1 MKKVKH
7 MEPISKK
14 KIATLYT
21 QISQE
26 IFNVGVNT
34 QKIDIIDNK
43 ILILSQSKR
52 MPALEALS
60 EEYRELVMSLD
71 AALSTKYKKMLKQK
85 VELLFDIQVTSL
97 FRDYDPVTEN
107 SCTVICFK

>member
-1 MKKVKH
+1 

-43 ILILSQSKR
+43 ILILAQSKR

-60 EEYRELVMSLD
+60 EEYRELVMSLMP
-71 AALSTKYKKMLKQK
+71 LCRLNIKK
-85 VELLFDIQVTSL
+85 
-97 FRDYDPVTEN
+97 
-107 SCTVICFK
+107 C

>member
-1 MKKVKH
+1 MMSLNLSAAGQRTIIKRKQYSKNIFLTMKKVKH

-43 ILILSQSKR
+43 ILIL
-52 MPALEALS
+52 A
-60 EEYRELVMSLD
+60 
-71 AALSTKYKKMLKQK
+71 KYKKMLKQK

>member
-1 MKKVKH
+1 

-21 QISQE
+21 QINQE

-34 QKIDIIDNK
+34 QKVDIIDNK
-43 ILILSQSKR
+43 ILILAQSKR

-85 VELLFDIQVTSL
+85 VELLFDIEVTSL
-97 FRDYDPVTEN
+97 FRDYDPATEN

>member
-1 MKKVKH
+1 

-21 QISQE
+21 QIRQE

-43 ILILSQSKR
+43 IFILAQSKR
-52 MPALEALS
+52 MPALEVLS

-71 AALSTKYKKMLKQK
+71 AALSTKYKKMLKEK
-85 VELLFDIQVTSL
+85 VELFFDIQVISL

>member
-1 MKKVKH
+1 

-34 QKIDIIDNK
+34 QKIDIMDNK
-43 ILILSQSKR
+43 ILILAQSKR
-52 MPALEALS
+52 MPALDALS
-60 EEYRELVMSLD
+60 EEYKELVMSLD

-97 FRDYDPVTEN
+97 FRDYDPATEN

>member
-1 MKKVKH
+1 

-26 IFNVGVNT
+26 VFNAGVST

-43 ILILSQSKR
+43 ILILAQSKR
-52 MPALEALS
+52 MPALDALS
-60 EEYRELVMSLD
+60 EEYKELVMSLD

-97 FRDYDPVTEN
+97 FRDYDPATEN
-107 SCTVICFK
+107 SCTVICFR